1 MRTNIQHKN
10 VAKTHEGAPAWPH
23 TSPEQDLRRS
33 VLSCMLWE
41 NEFYEDGVSIA
52 DRIAALVPRCNHA
65 FVGDLAIEAREVY
78 NLRHA
83 PLWLAV
89 NMNPHSAD
97 VIARVVK
104 RADELGE
111 VISLFWKLKGGRKPS
126 LTSGLKRGICRAFGK
141 FDEYQIA
148 KYNRPAAV
156 KLKDAVFLAHVPVTD
171 ITRKLVADELTVPD
185 TWEVALSGGADK
197 KASFERMLSEQK
209 LGYMALLRNLRNM
222 VTAGVDASLMRDAII
237 ARKGAGRVLPFRF
250 VAAARACP
258 QMEPAIDHALLANL
272 SEGPRLSGKTVVL
285 VDVSGSMRAQLS
297 FKSDM
302 TRMDAAATLAS
313 MIMGDVRVFTFSDRL
328 VEVPPRKGMAGVDA
342 IIGSQHHG
350 WTNLGG
356 AVSHINQA
364 IEHDRMIVIT
374 DEQSHTIVPD
384 PKRTG
389 YMINVA
395 SNQNGVGYGKWV
407 HIDGFSESVLRFI
420 HEFEA
425 VAR

>member
-10 VAKTHEGAPAWPH
+10 TVKTHEGATAWPH
-23 TSPEQDLRRS
+23 MSVEQALRRS
-33 VLSCMLWE
+33 VLSCLLWE

-52 DRIAALVPRCNHA
+52 DRIAALVSKCNHE
-65 FVGDLAIEAREVY
+65 FVGDLAVEAREVY

-97 VIARVVK
+97 VISRVIK

-111 VISLFWKLKGGRKPS
+111 IVSLFWKSKGGRKPS
-126 LTSGLKRGICRAFGK
+126 LTAGLKRGLCRAFGK

-148 KYNRPAAV
+148 KYNRPSAV
-156 KLKDAVFLAHVPVTD
+156 KLKDVVFLAHVPVTD
-171 ITRKLVADELTVPD
+171 ITRKLVADELTTPD

-197 KASFERMLSEQK
+197 KEAFERLLREQK
-209 LGYMALLRNLRNM
+209 LGYLALLRNLRNM
-222 VTAGVDASLMRDAII
+222 ATVGVDTTLMRDAII
-237 ARKGAGRVLPFRF
+237 ARKGAAKVLPFRF

-258 QMEPAIDHALLANL
+258 QMEPALDHALLANL
-272 SEGPRLSGKTVVL
+272 SEGLRLQGKTAVL
-285 VDVSGSMRAQLS
+285 VDVSGSMTWKLS
-297 FKSDM
+297 QASDIS
-302 TRMDAAATLAS
+302 RMDAAATLAS
-313 MIMGDVRVFTFSDRL
+313 MIIGDVRVFTFSNQ
-328 VEVPPRKGMAGVDA
+328 VIEVPPRKGMPGVDS
-342 IIGSQHHG
+342 IIQSQHHG
-350 WTNLGG
+350 GTQLGM
-356 AVSHINQA
+356 AVSAINDNVDY
-364 IEHDRMIVIT
+364 DRLIVIT
-374 DEQSHTIVPD
+374 DEQSHDVVPE
-384 PKRTG
+384 PKHAG

-395 SNQNGVGYGKWV
+395 SNKNGVGYGKWV